1 MSSDTRITTYMME
14 FEGRTKT
21 EALEL
26 NEHIY
31 EFLYVDKTERAYFKI
46 GKYGTADKADNK
58 GFKVTVSQI

>member
-1 MSSDTRITTYMME
+1 MME

>member
-1 MSSDTRITTYMME
+1 MYMGDIQYIFHLAQLDEQVPNGLYIEVSSDTRITTYMME

-31 EFLYVDKTERAYFKI
+31 
-46 GKYGTADKADNK
+46 
-58 GFKVTVSQI
+58 